1 MKSKRLKNREEVPR
15 INLNEPIRI
24 DIENKD
30 IEELVMQREEYSTG
44 MGGRDKARTQLF
56 FHNPQKTFPHPWRTR
71 REFVKIYERAS
82 PPNKYNKKMPQELL
96 EMRSSLDMT
105 EKIKPVET
113 FKEAELIL
121 PQLSF
126 YEPEK
131 SLHSEKKKP
140 EPEESAESGE
150 NFESCLYVRSE
161 RKKKKVNE
169 LDEIDKEF
177 KKKEMVLTARKWV
190 PKKRKERNN
199 SVLELKSELGGG
211 AESGKIDPL
220 RAIQKIFEEHNR

>member
-1 MKSKRLKNREEVPR
+1 VQRSYKEVGLMKAHEKAICLALRAKVEIGVTITIAIDGYVRMWDEEYALLFSLKIPSLVKVVWNMKPIEEIKNQRSLQELLNIFEEHYASGLVEHSSPLQNCLKSKRLKNREEAPR
-15 INLNEPIRI
+15 INLSEPIRI

-30 IEELVMQREEYSTG
+30 IEELVMQKEEYSTG

-56 FHNPQKTFPHPWRTR
+56 FHSAQKTFPHPWRTR

-82 PPNKYNKKMPQELL
+82 PPNKYNKKIPQELL

-126 YEPEK
+126 Y
-131 SLHSEKKKP
+131 
-140 EPEESAESGE
+140 
-150 NFESCLYVRSE
+150 
-161 RKKKKVNE
+161 
-169 LDEIDKEF
+169 
-177 KKKEMVLTARKWV
+177 
-190 PKKRKERNN
+190 
-199 SVLELKSELGGG
+199 
-211 AESGKIDPL
+211 
-220 RAIQKIFEEHNR
+220 